1 MALALAYLFYLA
13 AAVAVVSAVLAVTR
27 LNASHALLFMVVLLL
42 SLALIFYLL
51 GAPFA
56 AALTVIVYAGAIVVL
71 LLFAVMLLNLGRES
85 VAGERRLLQPR
96 IWVLPA
102 VLAAILLAELVLLLR
117 RAPGAEGQGSV
128 GVKAVSLTLFGP
140 YLLGVELASFLL
152 LAGLISAV
160 HLGRRLTRAEK
171 AGGQR

>member
-1 MALALAYLFYLA
+1 MIAYLFYLC

-85 VAGERRLLQPR
+85 VAGERRLLAPR
-96 IWVLPA
+96 VWILPA
-102 VLAAILLAELVLLLR
+102 VLAAILLAELVFLLR
-117 RAPGAEGQGSV
+117 LAPARELRGPV
-128 GVKAVSLTLFGP
+128 GLKAVGLALFGP

-160 HLGRRLTRAEK
+160 HLGRRLTRGEEEG
-171 AGGQR
+171 GGQ